1 MSGQLKV
8 PSISHNCF
16 WKSQLLPSCLMFTL
30 VSFHFKKTSL
40 LLVRPSQLSLQE
52 QITCLQ
58 IWNFATTYY
67 WYSPSR
73 RLMWKKIYKRV
84 KWDHISLRLKVN
96 VDYCRKFL
104 FLDNW
109 SWGKICSTCLMFH
122 TFFLDNKWSYKLVRI
137 GWFKVCYVVQNQTLN
152 IWQGNTCV

>member
-1 MSGQLKV
+1 MSEQSKV
-8 PSISHNCF
+8 AYQTTASENH
-16 WKSQLLPSCLMFTL
+16 SCNQVVLFTL

-40 LLVRPSQLSLQE
+40 LLVHPSQLSLQE

-137 GWFKVCYVVQNQTLN
+137 GWFKVCYVMQNQTLN

>member
-8 PSISHNCF
+8 TYQTTASENH
-16 WKSQLLPSCLMFTL
+16 SCNQVVLFTL

-40 LLVRPSQLSLQE
+40 LLVHPYQLSLQE
-52 QITCLQ
+52 QITFLQ

-73 RLMWKKIYKRV
+73 RLMWKNLYKRV

-96 VDYCRKFL
+96 IDYCHKFL

-109 SWGKICSTCLMFH
+109 SWGKKCSTCLMFH
-122 TFFLDNKWSYKLVRI
+122 TSFFLDNKWSHKLVRI
-137 GWFKVCYVVQNQTLN
+137 GWFKVYYVVQNQTLN